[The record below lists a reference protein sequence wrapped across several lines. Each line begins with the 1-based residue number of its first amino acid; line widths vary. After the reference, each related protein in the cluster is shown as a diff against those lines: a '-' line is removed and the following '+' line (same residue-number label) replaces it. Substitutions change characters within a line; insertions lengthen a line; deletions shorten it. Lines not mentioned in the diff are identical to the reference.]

1 MQQRRKNNL
10 DTLAAG
16 LIAGFILPM
25 IVFAITYFVRESEL
39 SFSEYVSGL
48 WRIRALLKIGS
59 LCVFANLAVF
69 WGFLKLKYER
79 AARGVLGITLLYAL
93 VVLISKA
100 I

>member
-1 MQQRRKNNL
+1 MQQRRKNKL

-16 LIAGFILPM
+16 LIAGFVLPLF
-25 IVFAITYFVRESEL
+25 VFVITYLIRESEL
-39 SFSEYVSGL
+39 SFSEYVSSL
-48 WRIRALLKIGS
+48 WRIHALLQIGS